1 MKKVV
6 LAFSGGLDTSF
17 CAVYLQQDLGYEVH
31 AVTVNTG
38 GFNADEVEKL
48 REKTM
53 LLGAKT
59 FTSLDVVKEYYD
71 SCIQYLVFGNVLK
84 NNTYPLSVSAE
95 RTIQAKSLA
104 EFALKIGATAI
115 AHGST
120 GAGNDQ
126 VRFDGIFNI
135 VCPEMEIIT
144 PIRDL
149 KLSREA
155 EIEYLTEKGFSG
167 YYTKSTQKQLI
178 TQPLK
183 ALYSLADLA
192 SLTGLCP
199 KTVSKMLKDNGIE
212 PIKIKGNLS

>member
-38 GFNADEVEKL
+38 GFNAEEVKKL
-48 REKTM
+48 EQKAI

-95 RTIQAKSLA
+95 R
-104 EFALKIGATAI
+104 
-115 AHGST
+115 
-120 GAGNDQ
+120 
-126 VRFDGIFNI
+126 NI
-135 VCPEMEIIT
+135 
-144 PIRDL
+144 
-149 KLSREA
+149 
-155 EIEYLTEKGFSG
+155 
-167 YYTKSTQKQLI
+167 
-178 TQPLK
+178 
-183 ALYSLADLA
+183 
-192 SLTGLCP
+192 
-199 KTVSKMLKDNGIE
+199 
-212 PIKIKGNLS
+212 

>member
-38 GFNADEVEKL
+38 GFNEEEVKKL
-48 REKTM
+48 EQKAI

-95 RTIQAKSLA
+95 RTLSL
-104 EFALKIGATAI
+104 IHI
-115 AHGST
+115 
-120 GAGNDQ
+120 
-126 VRFDGIFNI
+126 
-135 VCPEMEIIT
+135 
-144 PIRDL
+144 
-149 KLSREA
+149 
-155 EIEYLTEKGFSG
+155 
-167 YYTKSTQKQLI
+167 
-178 TQPLK
+178 
-183 ALYSLADLA
+183 
-192 SLTGLCP
+192 
-199 KTVSKMLKDNGIE
+199 
-212 PIKIKGNLS
+212 